1 LEMTMMRK
9 LMNSRDIV
17 AAMLIFNKT
26 RPNSTQPV
34 NLIPIAQNLTHHNFP
49 KSPASSDKERKILR
63 RSKCIIG
70 PKLIEEILMRCIGF

>member
-1 LEMTMMRK
+1 MEMTMMRK

-17 AAMLIFNKT
+17 AAMLIYNKT

-49 KSPASSDKERKILR
+49 KSPASNVRERKILR